1 MLEKTVAWAEA
12 MAAWMVDVGVAF
24 AMELVGPALVVEPER
39 LCW

>member
-12 MAAWMVDVGVAF
+12 MAAWMVEVGVEF
-24 AMELVGPALVVEPER
+24 AVELAVAAPAVEPER